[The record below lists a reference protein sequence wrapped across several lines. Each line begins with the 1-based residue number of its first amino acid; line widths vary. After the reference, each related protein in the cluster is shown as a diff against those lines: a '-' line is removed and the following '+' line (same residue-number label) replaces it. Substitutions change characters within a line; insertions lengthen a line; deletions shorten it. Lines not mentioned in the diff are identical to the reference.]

1 MTLSPHA
8 VVTRFA
14 PSPTGHLHIGGA
26 RTAMFC
32 WAFARAEAA
41 RRAGGAEARFL
52 LRVEDTDQ
60 ARSSEQAVA
69 GILEDLAWLGIVWD
83 EGPAFGGTGLEPV
96 PTAQPSSD
104 SPPRGDHGLQTR
116 ATPSIGGDP
125 RRIGPFF
132 QAKRLDIYNAYLA
145 WMLERD
151 LAYPAF
157 DTAQETDAKRKA
169 AASRKE
175 TYRYKRDAGY
185 DRAAMLARMN
195 AGESCVIRFK
205 NPDTPVHVSDS
216 VLGEIKFEP
225 EHTDDFVLRKADGF
239 PTYHFAVVID
249 DELMGVTHILRG
261 QEHLNNTPRHVAL
274 QKSLRR
280 LDNGEAFRTPVYAHL
295 PLIFNP
301 DGSKMSKRDKDKA
314 GREAAKGGPALRATP
329 PTASTPP
336 QTPAASHAALHSVIA
351 QEVSFEQFQTW
362 LDDKRSQL
370 PTRALTRLAEH
381 LHLDLP
387 EIEVEDFRRSGYLP
401 EVLCNY
407 LALLGWNPGNDL
419 EHFDLAFMATAF
431 DVDRIGKTNSKF
443 DRDKL
448 RAFNANA
455 LRALTPEVFAHRW
468 RAWASHYEP
477 RIDALPDSTL
487 AIAARAAQ
495 QRAATFKDA
504 TAQIAFAFTADDAI
518 AFDLVAVEKILKK
531 GEPTGLAILR
541 DLGPV
546 LASIPGNAFT
556 PAAIDSAL
564 KSFAES
570 RGLGLGKAAQPLR
583 VALTGTTVSPGLGE
597 VAGILGQARV
607 LARVDHC
614 VRTLA

>member
-1 MTLSPHA
+1 MTHA
-8 VVTRFA
+8 NSVITRFA

-32 WAFARAEAA
+32 WAFARAQAA
-41 RRAGGAEARFL
+41 RLGGSTTPRFL

-69 GILEDLAWLGIVWD
+69 GILEDLAWLGIHWD
-83 EGPAFGGTGLEPV
+83 EGPRI
-96 PTAQPSSD
+96 QH
-104 SPPRGDHGLQTR
+104 PP
-116 ATPSIGGDP
+116 IGGDP
-125 RRIGPFF
+125 RSVGPFF
-132 QAKRLDIYNAYLA
+132 QAQRLEIYNSYLA
-145 WMLERD
+145 WMIERD

-157 DTAQETDAKRKA
+157 DSAEDMDAKRKA
-169 AASRKE
+169 ASALKQ
-175 TYRYKRDAGY
+175 TYRYKRDASY
-185 DRAAMLARMN
+185 DRPAMLARMN
-195 AGESCVIRFK
+195 RGESCVIRFK
-205 NPDTPVHVSDS
+205 NPDIPVHVGDS

-274 QKSLRR
+274 QHALRR
-280 LDNGEAFRTPVYAHL
+280 LDNNQPFRTPVYAHL

-314 GREAAKGGPALRATP
+314 GREAARGSPALRAGAPAPSAP
-329 PTASTPP
+329 PPSPS
-336 QTPAASHAALHSVIA
+336 PAQSSPVSLYSVIA
-351 QEVSFEQFQTW
+351 DEVTLDQFTTW

-370 PTRALTRLAEH
+370 PTRALTRLAQH
-381 LHLDLP
+381 LNLDLP

-431 DVDRIGKTNSKF
+431 DLDRIGKTNSKF

-448 RAFNANA
+448 RSFNAGA
-455 LRALTPEVFAHRW
+455 LRALTPERFAQRW
-468 RAWASHYEP
+468 RAWGSQYDP
-477 RIDALPDSTL
+477 RIAALSDATL
-487 AIAARAAQ
+487 AIAATAAQ

-504 TAQIAFAFTADDAI
+504 TAQLAFAFTPDEAI
-518 AFDLVAVEKILKK
+518 AYDPAAVDKILKK
-531 GEPTGLAILR
+531 GEPTGVAILR
-541 DLGPV
+541 DLEPV
-546 LASIPGNAFT
+546 LAGIPESAFT
-556 PAAIDSAL
+556 PAAIDAAL

-570 RGLGLGKAAQPLR
+570 RSMGLGKAAQPLR

-597 VAGILGQARV
+597 VTAILGKARA
-607 LARVDHC
+607 LAR
-614 VRTLA
+614 LARCARLHA

>member
-1 MTLSPHA
+1 MTLPPHS

-32 WAFARAEAA
+32 WAFAKAEAA
-41 RRAGGAEARFL
+41 RRGGDAQPRFL

-83 EGPAFGGTGLEPV
+83 EGPCLDKTPGRGHGAGPDRVSGGMV
-96 PTAQPSSD
+96 
-104 SPPRGDHGLQTR
+104 
-116 ATPSIGGDP
+116 IGGDP
-125 RRIGPFF
+125 RAVGPFF
-132 QAKRLDIYNAYLA
+132 QAQRLDIYNAYIG

-157 DTAQETDAKRKA
+157 DTAEQMDAKRKA
-169 AASRKE
+169 AAAKKE
-175 TYRYKRDAGY
+175 TYRYKRDTGY
-185 DRAAMLARMN
+185 DRPAMLARMN
-195 AGESCVIRFK
+195 TGEACVIRFK
-205 NPDTPVHVSDS
+205 NPDSPVHVLDS

-280 LDNGEAFRTPVYAHL
+280 LDNGEGFRTPVYAHL

-314 GREAAKGGPALRATP
+314 GREGAKAGGG
-329 PTASTPP
+329 
-336 QTPAASHAALHSVIA
+336 AALAGVVA
-351 QEVSFEQFQTW
+351 GEVSGDQFATW
-362 LDDKRSQL
+362 LEDKRSQL
-370 PTRALTRLAEH
+370 PTHALARLADH
-381 LHLDLP
+381 LRLDLP

-407 LALLGWNPGNDL
+407 LALLGWNPGGDV
-419 EHFDLAFMATAF
+419 EKFDLAYLARAF
-431 DVDRIGKTNSKF
+431 DLDRIGKTNSKF

-448 RAFNANA
+448 RAFNADA
-455 LRALTPEVFAHRW
+455 LRALAPEEFARRW
-468 RAWASHYEP
+468 RHWATQYDP
-477 RIDALPDSTL
+477 RVAALSDAAL
-487 AIAARAAQ
+487 AIAVKAAQ
-495 QRAATFKDA
+495 QRAATFRDA
-504 TAQIAFAFTADDAI
+504 TAQISFAFTPDDAV
-518 AFDLVAVEKILKK
+518 AFDAAAVDKVLRK
-531 GEPTGLAILR
+531 GEPNGLSILR
-541 DLGPV
+541 DVVPALQAIPDHGFLP
-546 LASIPGNAFT
+546 ASIDATLKAFG
-556 PAAIDSAL
+556 
-564 KSFAES
+564 ES
-570 RGLGLGKAAQPLR
+570 RGLGMGKVAQPLR
-583 VALTGTTVSPGLGE
+583 VALTGGTVSPGLGE
-597 VAGILGQARV
+597 VAGMLGRQRV
-607 LARVDHC
+607 LARIERC
-614 VRTLA
+614 VREC